1 MSTLNDLGNDSL
13 LQDGVDFNN
22 MPEQGGG
29 FTPPPQPGA
38 YRFKLPATLG
48 PEHFK
53 KVESNDF
60 GARVQVRFDETAPLL
75 IVQAPAT
82 AADRVHTPFETSL
95 SNVPRNR
102 ARKGQPAQNVS
113 DADYLL
119 RALGITERPAT
130 NRAYAE
136 VLIAAAKEGREF
148 TADIEWSWRCNDKRE
163 AYFTV
168 EDPDNPGHTKSAP
181 LPVVDETGAVV
192 VDEAGNPKNR
202 TGCGKGHYQQNG
214 RYGQVGKVNVAVED
228 QPPVMEYPLYITCQN
243 QECQAV
249 VRGFANLTR
258 FR

>member
-29 FTPPPQPGA
+29 RTPPPQPGT
-38 YRFKLPATLG
+38 YRFRLPETLG
-48 PEHFK
+48 PEQFK
-53 KVESNDF
+53 KVDSTDF
-60 GARVQVRFDETAPLL
+60 GPRVQVKFDENAPLL
-75 IVQAPAT
+75 IVQAPAS
-82 AADRVHTPFETSL
+82 AIDRVNTPFETSL

-148 TADIEWSWRCNDKRE
+148 TADIEWSWRCNDKRD

-168 EDPDNPGHTKSAP
+168 EDPDNPGQTKSDRIP
-181 LPVVDETGAVV
+181 L
-192 VDEAGNPKNR
+192 VDEAGNAIPDKFR
-202 TGCGKGHYQQNG
+202 QGCGKGHYQQNG
-214 RYGQVGKVNVAVED
+214 RYGQVGKVNVAAED
-228 QPPVMEYPLYITCQN
+228 QPPVIEYPLYITCQN